1 MVSLALLPAQLPQ
14 NSWGIQMRSKA
25 WIFNGVHDKLLEEE
39 RCLMLQKCALPGS
52 KGVRAMGEVPRQT

>member
-25 WIFNGVHDKLLEEE
+25 WIFSGVHDELLEKE
-39 RCLMLQKCALPGS
+39 RWRCSRNVLRQGPKASGQWGKC
-52 KGVRAMGEVPRQT
+52 